1 MAPTSWNDAPLLAGP
16 VRAYKD
22 NACEQIV
29 IETTK
34 FNPAGAGL
42 EVCRLEFGRAGEA
55 RAILALG
62 DLLNTAEPFAKLG
75 RELADADP
83 DAPLI
88 THPALKLEITVGDM
102 QRMAA
107 ACARAFP
114 PPDAVPSRA
123 RVKRGPKRKF
133 RP

>member
-1 MAPTSWNDAPLLAGP
+1 MAPTSWNDGPLLAGP

-34 FNPAGAGL
+34 FNPAGSGL
-42 EVCRLEFGRAGEA
+42 EVCRLEFGRASEA
-55 RAILALG
+55 RAILALA
-62 DLLNTAEPFAKLG
+62 DLLNGAEPFAKLG
-75 RELADADP
+75 RVLADADAE
-83 DAPLI
+83 APLI

-107 ACARAFP
+107 ACARVFP
-114 PPDAVPSRA
+114 PPEAVQPRA
-123 RVKRGPKRKF
+123 RIKRGQKRKF